1 MSATEILIVKT
12 NDSKVIIVTT
22 RIIIIKKK
30 KIYNHCKVSS
40 ASRGIAKYQTLI
52 QAFQYKNLAEKRS
65 SINLF
70 IRIKRHT

>member
-12 NDSKVIIVTT
+12 NNSKVIIVTT
-22 RIIIIKKK
+22 RIKKK
-30 KIYNHCKVSS
+30 TKIYNHCKVSS

-52 QAFQYKNLAEKRS
+52 KAFQYKNLAEKRS